1 MDDIWALG
9 LTYYQL
15 FSGGKLPIQQARTL
29 AGMVNSV
36 LLTKFDFSPVPH
48 QFRELTSALLAK
60 DPKERFQL
68 ILKGC
73 PEKIRDR
80 RVLAEAILF
89 KLSKLGWNKGLA
101 LTLLDR
107 GSLRAFLINF
117 TACSPG
123 TGPRPRSKLGP
134 NS

>member
-1 MDDIWALG
+1 MRITTGTVEEKAEVRHFKTILLRRSQMDDIWALG

-89 KLSKLGWNKGLA
+89 KLEQIGME
-101 LTLLDR
+101 
-107 GSLRAFLINF
+107 
-117 TACSPG
+117 
-123 TGPRPRSKLGP
+123 
-134 NS
+134 